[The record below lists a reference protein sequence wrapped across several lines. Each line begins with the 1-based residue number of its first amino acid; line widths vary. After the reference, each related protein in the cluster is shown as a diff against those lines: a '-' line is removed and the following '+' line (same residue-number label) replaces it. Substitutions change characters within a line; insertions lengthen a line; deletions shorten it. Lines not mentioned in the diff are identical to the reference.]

1 MKIIAPI
8 AAVIGVLIAVFNP
21 GASGQAARIYLI
33 VVAGL
38 LGLLATRILLQPPP
52 AITAS
57 RFNPTTV
64 VHTTPELPEE
74 FRRIKALLSHYNT
87 AKSLPS
93 IDPITRHLL
102 RTITEQRLY
111 HRHQLRLGFD
121 AHAAAVRSL
130 LSPTLWAVVAPPS
143 QNALDTE
150 SAHHA
155 VPSEAL
161 PALIDEVERL

>member
-1 MKIIAPI
+1 MKVIAPI
-8 AAVIGVLIAVFNP
+8 AAAIGILIALVNP

-33 VVAGL
+33 AVAGL
-38 LGLLATRILLQPPP
+38 LGLLLTRMLLQPPP
-52 AITAS
+52 ATTES

-87 AKSLPS
+87 AKPLPS
-93 IDPITRHLL
+93 LDPVTRHLL

-130 LSPTLWAVVAPPS
+130 LSPTLWDAVAPPRHTT
-143 QNALDTE
+143 LDTTTRHG
-150 SAHHA
+150 ATRPH
-155 VPSEAL
+155 
-161 PALIDEVERL
+161 R